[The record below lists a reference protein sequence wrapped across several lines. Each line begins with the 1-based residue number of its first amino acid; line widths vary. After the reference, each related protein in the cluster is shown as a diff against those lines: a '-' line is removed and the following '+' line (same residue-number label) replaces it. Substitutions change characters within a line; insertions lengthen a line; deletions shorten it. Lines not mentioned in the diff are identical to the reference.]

1 MEPGLAHGGC
11 QVPDEEGLVQE
22 AVQGNQQSFAAL
34 YEANFERIFRYV
46 YLKIGNREDAEDM
59 AQQVFLHALRSISS
73 FKYHGT
79 PFTAWLFRIAH
90 NQMVDYLRKKTRRP
104 VAVEIDETVPS
115 SGKDPQQ
122 LAELT
127 LSIEQLTR
135 ATRSLTKLQ
144 REVISMRFA
153 GGLSIEEVARALG
166 KNPGAI
172 KALQHAAVL
181 ALRKVLVKEHVAVEI
196 DA

>member
-1 MEPGLAHGGC
+1 VEPGLAHGSC
-11 QVPDEEGLVQE
+11 QVPDEEGLVKE
-22 AVQGNQQSFAAL
+22 AVQGSQQAFAEL

-59 AQQVFLHALRSISS
+59 AQQVFLHALRSIAS
-73 FKYHGT
+73 FKYQGT

-115 SGKDPQQ
+115 NGTDPQQ
-122 LAELT
+122 MAELT
-127 LSIEQLTR
+127 LSIEQLTK
-135 ATRSLTKLQ
+135 ATQSLTKLQ
-144 REVISMRFA
+144 KEVISMRFA

-172 KALQHAAVL
+172 KALQHAAVT
-181 ALRKVLVKEHVAVEI
+181 ALRKVLVKEHVAVRI